1 MFFARRLFTSVVFW
15 SLSSLYHARLSIS
28 DVKISSRVQLERSS
42 GQFGIKYSYRPDLEF
57 SLGGGMRGLGY
68 PPMYGRGPN
77 NLQCVTHYIS
87 RLSPRNHYYDRNVD
101 TNVDAARLEA
111 CRHKGMLTS

>member
-1 MFFARRLFTSVVFW
+1 
-15 SLSSLYHARLSIS
+15 
-28 DVKISSRVQLERSS
+28 
-42 GQFGIKYSYRPDLEF
+42 
-57 SLGGGMRGLGY
+57 MRGLGY

-101 TNVDAARLEA
+101 TNVDAARLEVSSI
-111 CRHKGMLTS
+111 KTSFTRSLMTSFTREEVFFFSSKKVFP